1 MFVKIFNKRKFYM
14 RERTVFF
21 FVGLMILT
29 LGVALIIKANLG
41 AASWDA
47 LAVGESTTFG
57 ITVGTCVFI
66 NGIILIFINAFLLKR
81 KPEILAALS
90 IFIIGLMID
99 FWLLIGL
106 KNFAPDHLG
115 VQSAT
120 LLIGILALGV
130 GIAVYLQ
137 AKFPS
142 SPMDTIM
149 VAISERFGL
158 SLRSSRLISE
168 GLALALAVA
177 FGGAVGI
184 GTVIVTLS
192 LGFIVQ
198 FFFPKF
204 ENLLQGWSE
213 KLSFK

>member
-1 MFVKIFNKRKFYM
+1 MK
-14 RERTVFF
+14 ERMVFF

-29 LGVALIIKANLG
+29 LGVALIIKAGLG
-41 AASWDA
+41 ASSWDA
-47 LAVGESTTFG
+47 LAVGEATTFG
-57 ITVGTCVFI
+57 ITVGTCVFF
-66 NGIILIFINAFLLKR
+66 NGIILISINAFLLK
-81 KPEILAALS
+81 KSPEILAALS

-106 KNFAPDHLG
+106 KDFAPIHIG

-120 LLIGILALGV
+120 LAVGIISLGV
-130 GIAVYLQ
+130 GIALYLQ
-137 AKFPS
+137 ARFPS
-142 SPMDTIM
+142 SPMDTVM
-149 VAISERFGL
+149 VAISARFGL

-168 GLALALAVA
+168 ALALALAVA

-184 GTVIVTLS
+184 GTIIVTLS
-192 LGFIVQ
+192 LGSIVQ

-204 ENLLQGWSE
+204 EQLLQGWSE

>member
-1 MFVKIFNKRKFYM
+1 M
-14 RERTVFF
+14 RERIIFF
-21 FVGLMILT
+21 FVGLLILT

-41 AASWDA
+41 ASSWDA
-47 LAVGESTTFG
+47 LAVGESATFG
-57 ITVGTCVFI
+57 LTVGTCVFI

-81 KPEILAALS
+81 RPEVFAALS
-90 IFIIGLMID
+90 IFIIGLLID
-99 FWLLIGL
+99 FWLLVGL
-106 KNFAPDHLG
+106 ENFAPANLG
-115 VQSAT
+115 VQWAA
-120 LLIGILALGV
+120 LAVGIISLGV
-130 GIAVYLQ
+130 GVAVYLQ

-149 VAISERFGL
+149 IAISERFGL
-158 SLRSSRLISE
+158 SLRSSRMISE

-204 ENLLQGWSE
+204 EKLLKAWSE
-213 KLSFK
+213 KLSFR

>member
-1 MFVKIFNKRKFYM
+1 M
-14 RERTVFF
+14 RERIVFF
-21 FVGLMILT
+21 FAGLLILT
-29 LGVALIIKANLG
+29 LGVALIIKAGLG
-41 AASWDA
+41 ASSWDA
-47 LAVGESTTFG
+47 LAVGESTIFG

-66 NGIILIFINAFLLKR
+66 NGIILIFINAFLLKKR
-81 KPEILAALS
+81 PEVLAALS
-90 IFIIGLMID
+90 IFIIGLLID

-106 KNFAPDHLG
+106 KNYAPVNLG

-120 LLIGILALGV
+120 LAAGIIALGV

-177 FGGAVGI
+177 FGGAVGV

-198 FFFPKF
+198 FFFPIF
-204 ENLLQGWSE
+204 EKLLRGWNE
-213 KLSFK
+213 RLSFK

>member
-1 MFVKIFNKRKFYM
+1 M
-14 RERTVFF
+14 RERIVFF
-21 FVGLMILT
+21 FAGLLILT
-29 LGVALIIKANLG
+29 FGVAMIIKAGLG
-41 AASWDA
+41 ASSWDA

-66 NGIILIFINAFLLKR
+66 NGIILIFINAFLLKKR
-81 KPEILAALS
+81 PEVLAALS
-90 IFIIGLMID
+90 IFIIGLLID

-106 KNFAPDHLG
+106 KNYAPVNLG

-120 LLIGILALGV
+120 LAAGIIALGI

-137 AKFPS
+137 ANFPS

-168 GLALALAVA
+168 GLALAMAVA
-177 FGGAVGI
+177 FGGPVGV

-198 FFFPKF
+198 FFFPIF
-204 ENLLQGWSE
+204 EKLLRGWNE
-213 KLSFK
+213 RLSFK

>member
-1 MFVKIFNKRKFYM
+1 M
-14 RERTVFF
+14 RERIIFF
-21 FVGLMILT
+21 FVGLLILT

-41 AASWDA
+41 ASSWDA

-81 KPEILAALS
+81 RPEVFAALS
-90 IFIIGLMID
+90 IFIIGLLID

-106 KNFAPDHLG
+106 KNFAPENPG
-115 VQSAT
+115 VQWAA
-120 LLIGILALGV
+120 LAVGILALGIGV
-130 GIAVYLQ
+130 AVYLQ

-149 VAISERFGL
+149 IAISERFGL
-158 SLRSSRLISE
+158 SLRSSRMISE

-184 GTVIVTLS
+184 GTIIVTLS

-204 ENLLQGWSE
+204 ERLLHGWSE

>member
-1 MFVKIFNKRKFYM
+1 M
-14 RERTVFF
+14 RERSVFF
-21 FVGLMILT
+21 SVGLIILT
-29 LGVALIIKANLG
+29 LGVALVIKANLG
-41 AASWDA
+41 ASSWDA

-66 NGIILIFINAFLLKR
+66 NGIILIFINAFLLKKR
-81 KPEILAALS
+81 PEVLAAVS
-90 IFIIGLMID
+90 IFIIGALID

-106 KNFAPDHLG
+106 KNFAPDGIG

-120 LLIGILALGV
+120 LAVGILALGV
-130 GIAVYLQ
+130 GVAVYLQ
-137 AKFPS
+137 AKFPA

-149 VAISERFGL
+149 IAISTRFGL
-158 SLRSSRLISE
+158 SLRASRLISE

-177 FGGAVGI
+177 FGGAVGV
-184 GTVIVTLS
+184 GTVIVTLT

-198 FFFPKF
+198 YFFPKF
-204 ENLLQGWSE
+204 EKLLEGWSE

>member
-1 MFVKIFNKRKFYM
+1 M
-14 RERTVFF
+14 RERIVFF
-21 FVGLMILT
+21 IAGLLLLT
-29 LGVALIIKANLG
+29 LGVALIIKAGLG
-41 AASWDA
+41 ASSWDA

-66 NGIILIFINAFLLKR
+66 NGIILIFINAFLLRKR
-81 KPEILAALS
+81 PEVFAALS

-106 KNFAPDHLG
+106 KNYAPATLG

-120 LLIGILALGV
+120 LAVGILALGI

-177 FGGAVGI
+177 FRGAVGV
-184 GTVIVTLS
+184 GTIIVTLS

-204 ENLLQGWSE
+204 EKLLQGWSE
-213 KLSFK
+213 RLSFK